1 MDKSIKA
8 YGSISCKQIPC
19 PPRSFDTYISSIV
32 GMKKEI
38 EKAYWNGFFSGDEIE
53 FAACTFEQMG
63 VMLRNT
69 RKEGDKIGKTQG
81 KQEQT

>member
-8 YGSISCKQIPC
+8 YGNISCKQIPC
-19 PPRSFDTYISSIV
+19 PPRSFDSYISSIV

-38 EKAYWNGFFSGDEIE
+38 EKAYWSRFFSDDEIE

-63 VMLRNT
+63 SMLRNI
-69 RKEGDKIGKTQG
+69 RKEGEKIGQAQR